1 MTERRLRLL
10 LDEDVWP
17 GLAIALRQAGIDALS
32 VHEVGRTGF
41 SDVEQMEFAVTEKR
55 AILSH
60 NAVDFVPLA
69 MRYFWARQQHFGVMI
84 IAHGEKGALVHALL
98 GFLQTMVP
106 EDLDETIRFV
116 SLHLS

>member
-17 GLAIALRQAGIDALS
+17 GLAAALRQAGYDAIS

-41 SDVEQMEFAVTEKR
+41 SDVEQMAFAVAEKR
-55 AILSH
+55 TLLSH

-69 MRYFWARQQHFGVMI
+69 MRYFWAKQQHFGVVLVPH
-84 IAHGEKGALVHALL
+84 AEKGALVHAVL
-98 GFLQTMVP
+98 GFLQTTVP
-106 EDLDETIRFV
+106 EELDETIRFV
-116 SLHLS
+116 SLHLA